1 MVQVSDI
8 GYVLNIYKRI
18 FIFNFYNCQK
28 FFRGSEHL
36 YRE

>member
-18 FIFNFYNCQK
+18 FIF
-28 FFRGSEHL
+28 
-36 YRE
+36 